1 MHIEWKNL
9 KDLNKIFEILEKK
22 TGYKVIISCSKN
34 ILNITK
40 VYLTIKIFQKTL
52 ELIAK
57 SKLVLGHRSDA
68 MFQAL
73 YNKVPVICL
82 KHKSF
87 NLRRNILIEMRSVN
101 LFNKNS
107 FFIEDYILG
116 KAFFFQ

>member
-1 MHIEWKNL
+1 MEN
-9 KDLNKIFEILEKK
+9 
-22 TGYKVIISCSKN
+22 
-34 ILNITK
+34 
-40 VYLTIKIFQKTL
+40 L

-87 NLRRNILIEMRSVN
+87 NLRRNILIEMRS
-101 LFNKNS
+101 
-107 FFIEDYILG
+107 
-116 KAFFFQ
+116 